1 MKPEILRMENIRKT
15 YRPDVL
21 ALDGAGFSL
30 REGEIHALAG
40 ENGAG
45 KTTLMKILTGI
56 ERPDEGQIFWRGE
69 PVEIP
74 NPNAADGLGIAMVH
88 QHFMLVEDMTVAEN
102 IALGREPRKGLHF
115 DRARAEASVLELAH
129 RYDMPVHPETKIRDL
144 SVGLKQK
151 VEILK
156 VLSRNARI
164 LLLDEPT
171 AVLTPQETKE
181 LFRQLILLKEA
192 GHTIVLITHKLKE
205 IKEVCDRITVMKSGM
220 TVGTFEVGEITEA
233 EISRRMIGYD
243 FVPVTGPG
251 SGNPGMDLL
260 HAEGLCHTDERGVR
274 KLHDLSFSLREG
286 EILGVVGI
294 EGNGQEELV
303 AVLSGQEPH
312 YEGTVTLDGTDL
324 KGLSVSAVRSRGLS
338 YIPEDRMHQGVDAT
352 ASVWENAAV
361 HRIRR
366 ARPGFFLRRTE
377 LAQGARKLL
386 SDFDVKCDS
395 PREPIKA
402 LSGGNMQKIVSG
414 REIED
419 CGRVL
424 IADQPT
430 RGIDVGSAV
439 KIHERI
445 VRLAREGKGILLV
458 SSDLQEIHRLSGR
471 ILVLFGGEIVAE
483 FDRPSEVTEEE
494 LGLCML
500 GLRRKRPGTET
511 GDAA

>member
-1 MKPEILRMENIRKT
+1 MKPELLRMENIRKT
-15 YRPDVL
+15 FRPDVL
-21 ALDGAGFSL
+21 ALDGAVFSL

-56 ERPDEGQIFWRGE
+56 ERPDEGRIFLRGE
-69 PVEIP
+69 PVGISD
-74 NPNAADGLGIAMVH
+74 PNAADALGIAMVH

-102 IALGREPRKGLHF
+102 IALGREPRKGLCF
-115 DRARAEASVLELAH
+115 DRASAEARVLELAGK
-129 RYDMPVHPETKIRDL
+129 YDMPVRPETPIRDL

-156 VLSRNARI
+156 VLSRNAKI

-171 AVLTPQETKE
+171 AVLTPQETVE
-181 LFRQLILLKEA
+181 LFRQLVLLKEA

-205 IKEVCDRITVMKSGM
+205 IKEVCDRITVMKAGR
-220 TVGTFEVGEITEA
+220 TVGTFEVGEVTEA
-233 EISRRMIGYD
+233 EISRKMIGYD
-243 FVPVTGPG
+243 FVPVTSSGSPTPG
-251 SGNPGMDLL
+251 ADLL
-260 HAEGLCHTDERGVR
+260 RAEGLCHIDARGVR

-303 AVLSGQEPH
+303 AVLSGQEPR
-312 YEGTVTLDGTDL
+312 YEGKISLDGTDL
-324 KGLSVSAVRSRGLS
+324 RHQSVAAIRTRGLS
-338 YIPEDRMHQGVDAT
+338 YIPEDRMNQGVDAS
-352 ASVWENAAV
+352 ASVWENASV

-366 ARPGFFLRRTE
+366 ARPGFFLRGKDLYE
-377 LAQGARKLL
+377 AAGKLL
-386 SDFDVKCDS
+386 GDFEVKCDS
-395 PREPIKA
+395 PREPIRA

-419 CGRVL
+419 CGRIL

-445 VRLAREGKGILLV
+445 VGLAKAGKGILLV
-458 SSDLQEIHRLSGR
+458 SSDLQEIHRLSSR

-483 FDRPSEVTEEE
+483 FPHPSEVTEEE
-494 LGLCML
+494 LGFCML
-500 GLRRKRPGTET
+500 GLRRNAGSGES
-511 GDAA
+511 A

>member
-56 ERPDEGQIFWRGE
+56 ERLDEGQVFLRGE
-69 PVEIP
+69 PVEIAD
-74 NPNAADGLGIAMVH
+74 PNAADALGIAMVH

-115 DRARAEASVLELAH
+115 DRAGAEATVLELAG
-129 RYDMPVHPETKIRDL
+129 RYDMPVRPETKIRDL

-181 LFRQLILLKEA
+181 LFRQLVLLKEG

-205 IKEVCDRITVMKSGM
+205 IKEVCDRITVMKSGK

-233 EISRRMIGYD
+233 EISRKMIGYD
-243 FVPVTGPG
+243 FVPVTGTGSKAPG
-251 SGNPGMDLL
+251 TDLL
-260 HAEGLCHTDERGVR
+260 RAERLCHTDERGVR
-274 KLHDLSFSLREG
+274 KLHNVSFSLREG
-286 EILGVVGI
+286 EILGVVGV
-294 EGNGQEELV
+294 EGNGQQELV
-303 AVLSGQEPH
+303 AVLSGQEPR
-312 YEGTVTLDGTDL
+312 YEGTVTLDGADL
-324 KGLSVSAVRSRGLS
+324 RGLSVSAVRSRGLS
-338 YIPEDRMHQGVDAT
+338 YIPEDRMNQGVDPS
-352 ASVWENAAV
+352 ASVWENASV

-366 ARPGFFLRRTE
+366 TRPGFFLHGKNLSE
-377 LAQGARKLL
+377 AAGKLL

-395 PREPIKA
+395 PKEPIRA

-439 KIHERI
+439 KIHERL
-445 VRLAREGKGILLV
+445 VGLAREGKGVLLV

-471 ILVLFGGEIVAE
+471 ILVLYGGEIVAE
-483 FDRPSEVTEEE
+483 FDCPSAVTEEE

-500 GLRRKRPGTET
+500 GLRRKNAGTEMR
-511 GDAA
+511 DAA